1 MISPVQ
7 IAGIGQ
13 VPLGRYKDV
22 PLTDLAIAASRAALQ
37 DAGLTYDDVGEV
49 YGSSMLGPPQTALQV
64 AHGLGLTGVPV
75 TGVESASAGGLVALR
90 EAVWAVRSG
99 RCEVALA
106 IGYEKT
112 TALEP
117 GGVVWAARTFWDR
130 FPPQIQYGIE
140 ATRWM
145 YDHECGVEPIASI
158 AAKAW
163 NNASGNPNALRRM
176 DHEVSVEE
184 VLASRLVVDPL
195 TRMMCHSAADG
206 AAAVV
211 VTRSSLP
218 RAISLLAIEQ
228 TSRPVYPSWPEE
240 GTAVGPPYQTTRTAI
255 MAFAQAKVAP
265 KDVDVVSLHDMCT
278 IEELTTV
285 VALGLCVES
294 EILDL
299 ALEGGLTQEGRLP
312 TNTDGGCIARGH
324 PIGATGL
331 VQVAE
336 VVMQLRG
343 EAGERQVHEPE
354 VGLVQSAGGGGSC
367 VVAILRR
374 EA

>member
-7 IAGIGQ
+7 IVGVGQ
-13 VPLGRYKDV
+13 VQLGRYQDV
-22 PLTDLAIAASRAALQ
+22 PLADLAVAASRAALL
-37 DAGLTYDDVGEV
+37 DAGLAYDDVGEV

-75 TGVESASAGGLVALR
+75 TAVESASAGGLVALR

-99 RCEVALA
+99 RCEAALA
-106 IGYEKT
+106 VGYEKT

-117 GGVVWAARTFWDR
+117 GGVVWAPRMFWDR

-145 YDHECGVEPIASI
+145 YDHECGVEPIAAV

-163 NNASGNPNALRRM
+163 NNASGNPNAIRRM
-176 DHEVSVEE
+176 DHRVSVEE

-195 TRMMCHSAADG
+195 TRMMCHTGADG

-211 VTRSSLP
+211 VTKSSLP
-218 RAISLLAIEQ
+218 RAISLLSIEQ
-228 TSRPVYPSWPEE
+228 TSRPVDPSWPAE

-255 MAFAQAKVAP
+255 MAFARAQVAP
-265 KDVDVVSLHDMCT
+265 QDVDVVSLHDMCA
-278 IEELTTV
+278 IEEPTTV
-285 VALGLCVES
+285 VALGLCAETK
-294 EILDL
+294 ILDL
-299 ALEGGLTQEGRLP
+299 VLEGGLSREGRLP

-336 VVMQLRG
+336 VVSQLRG
-343 EAGERQVHEPE
+343 EAGDRQVHEPE
-354 VGLVQSAGGGGSC
+354 IGLVQSAGGGGSC